1 MAWPVRDV
9 PTEPL
14 RPRPTLRSVPGC
26 SYAKEE
32 LPIEARTKE
41 KVQIGAD
48 DPRLA
53 RGIFTLKETAAY
65 LDIPKSN
72 VQRWARPSD
81 NKHPLL
87 TCFPP
92 HGREATVPFIGFA
105 EAFVLSSFR
114 RAGVPLQRIRPAV
127 EVLAKE
133 IGVEHALASER
144 LYTDGAEVLFDY
156 ASRNDE
162 SGVKDLVVVR
172 TKQSQFS
179 EVVEGYLKRIHYGG
193 DGWADSVQL
202 PAYGNADV
210 IVNPRVAF
218 GLPLLVNG
226 GARVEDVV
234 DRFQAGDS
242 VADISAD
249 FDVPPDEIEDV
260 VRLATRAAA

>member
-1 MAWPVRDV
+1 MLQPQLLQ
-9 PTEPL
+9 PQ
-14 RPRPTLRSVPGC
+14 PTLRSVSSFC

-32 LPIEARTKE
+32 LPIEPRTKK

-53 RGIFTLKETAAY
+53 RAIFTLKETAAY

-72 VQRWARPSD
+72 VQRWARPLD

-202 PAYGNADV
+202 PAYGNAEV
-210 IVNPRVAF
+210 IVTLA
-218 GLPLLVNG
+218 
-226 GARVEDVV
+226 
-234 DRFQAGDS
+234 S
-242 VADISAD
+242 HSACRSWSMA
-249 FDVPPDEIEDV
+249 VLGS
-260 VRLATRAAA
+260 RMSSTGSRRATRWPTSPPISTSHPMRSKTSCG